1 MSTEELIRDLARQL
15 MLMVPDSE
23 RFPIKIPL
31 ITGSQGHDPTD
42 VMMVFQKDDGVI
54 AVFYFSWDSSWD
66 QVQNGYRK
74 KEYGDLKALFLENP
88 YYIERIWKFSDVKE
102 KKEEVC
108 ESLPGTKNVSSW
120 RSLWGLLPTGIF
132 GGL

>member
-15 MLMVPDSE
+15 MLMVSDSE
-23 RFPIKIPL
+23 RFPVKIPL

-54 AVFYFSWDSSWD
+54 AVFYFSWDSSWG

-74 KEYGDLKALFLENP
+74 KEYGDLKALFLEHP
-88 YYIERIWKFSDVKE
+88 YYIERIWKA
-102 KKEEVC
+102 
-108 ESLPGTKNVSSW
+108 PGTEEQKGEHLCKSVPVTKSVSMW
-120 RSLWGLLPTGIF
+120 RTLWGLLSV
-132 GGL
+132 